1 MRAGPGASQAA
12 STRRPPGPI
21 TFAAFSSHLRG
32 AMGPSGLML
41 IIGVLAAAPLVSAQE
56 VVPGDSTSTAASRA
70 AAWYTRP
77 AAGVEVGYSRTD
89 LALGGGGNLLTSRQ
103 GAITGAYLQFPL
115 HDDLRDPPRAALQP
129 QGRKHRRHDRG
140 GSKSQHRHRAG
151 LHRAARAVPGIVP
164 HRQHPSGALR
174 RARPGDPDRVRF
186 QLHRD
191 ATVPVHLWA
200 GQSDQRS
207 GAGTSGWWREA
218 GWRSVLR
225 RATIALEARY
235 TAGTR
240 SILEDVEL
248 KNRAFGLVLA
258 VTF

>member
-1 MRAGPGASQAA
+1 MR
-12 STRRPPGPI
+12 
-21 TFAAFSSHLRG
+21 
-32 AMGPSGLML
+32 PSGLML
-41 IIGVLAAAPLVSAQE
+41 IIAVLAAAPPVSAQE

-115 HDDLRDPPRAALQP
+115 HDIFAIRPELLFSL
-129 QGRKHRRHDRG
+129 KG
-140 GSKSQHRHRAG
+140 GSTVATIEGQGEANIDIELAYIELPVLFRVSVPTGSIRPVLFGGPALAIQIGCDFSFSFDSSRSTCGQDSLNNVRSWDFGLVAG
-151 LHRAARAVPGIVP
+151 GGVEKR
-164 HRQHPSGALR
+164 
-174 RARPGDPDRVRF
+174 
-186 QLHRD
+186 
-191 ATVPVHLWA
+191 
-200 GQSDQRS
+200 
-207 GAGTSGWWREA
+207 
-218 GWRSVLR
+218 LR

-240 SILEDVEL
+240 SILEDVDL
-248 KNRAFGLVLA
+248 RNRAFGLVLA

>member
-1 MRAGPGASQAA
+1 MR
-12 STRRPPGPI
+12 
-21 TFAAFSSHLRG
+21 
-32 AMGPSGLML
+32 PSGLML
-41 IIGVLAAAPLVSAQE
+41 IIGVLAAAPPVSAQE
-56 VVPGDSTSTAASRA
+56 VVPGDSSSTAASRA

-115 HDDLRDPPRAALQP
+115 HDIFAIRPELLFSL
-129 QGRKHRRHDRG
+129 KG
-140 GSKSQHRHRAG
+140 GSTVATIEGQGEGNIDIELAYIELPVLFRVSFPTGSIRPVLFGGPALAIQIGCDFSFDLPSDSTRSTCGQDNLTTVRSWDFG
-151 LHRAARAVPGIVP
+151 LVGGGGVEKR
-164 HRQHPSGALR
+164 
-174 RARPGDPDRVRF
+174 
-186 QLHRD
+186 
-191 ATVPVHLWA
+191 
-200 GQSDQRS
+200 
-207 GAGTSGWWREA
+207 
-218 GWRSVLR
+218 LR